1 MIIHTVTSGETIF
14 SIARKYAVSAVKII
28 ENNALPYPDR
38 LIPGQQ
44 LLILMPTRSYFVRGG
59 DTVPKVCRRFAIKKN
74 ALLAAN
80 PALHGKPTLHAGT
93 ELALRYD
100 APLYGIA
107 TVNGY
112 VYEGTTLDRFYT
124 LLPYLTYVTF
134 CGAIENQ
141 QAMLHIAK
149 EERKIALLR
158 LIYEEVMAEYKKDP
172 LSLSRLVNEA
182 KAIGFH
188 GITLSPSKD
197 ARVTCTDGFLIE
209 VKKQLLGM
217 DMLVFAEVDAN
228 APKADA
234 DAADGII
241 LMYEKL
247 YGESIPDFE
256 NGEKETVKKHADH
269 FEPGKSFLELSAFG
283 YDGKKPICRD
293 KILKT
298 AIKHG
303 AEIKHDDK
311 KMISFLDYKQFKDE
325 KRKVTRISFESL
337 ENIKAKLELIHEFGF
352 MGAMVDVE
360 RIPISHVMMLYTMF
374 TGIENPHAS
383 MFSF

>member
-1 MIIHTVTSGETIF
+1 MIIHTVTAGETIF

-44 LLILMPTRSYFVRGG
+44 LLILTPTRSYFVRGG
-59 DTVPKVCRRFAIKKN
+59 DTALKVCRRFGIKKN

-80 PALHGKPTLHAGT
+80 PALHGRQTLHAGT

-112 VYEGTTLDRFYT
+112 VYEGTSPDRFYT

-134 CGAIENQ
+134 CGRIEY
-141 QAMLHIAK
+141 LHKMVEIAK
-149 EERKIALLR
+149 EEKKIPLLR
-158 LIYEEVMAEYKKDP
+158 LIYEDVRHTYTEDP
-172 LSLSRLVNEA
+172 LSLSRLVNDA
-182 KAIGFH
+182 KAMGFH
-188 GITLSPSKD
+188 GITLSACKD
-197 ARVTCTDGFLIE
+197 DCDQRKDGFLVE

-217 DMLVFAEVDAN
+217 DMLMFAEVDAN
-228 APKADA
+228 APEKDA
-234 DAADGII
+234 DAADGIV

-247 YGESIPDFE
+247 YGKSIPSFE
-256 NGEKETVKKHADH
+256 NGEKEVVKKHSEN
-269 FEPGKSFLELSAFG
+269 FETGKSFLELSAFG
-283 YDGKKPICRD
+283 YDGEKPMCHDI
-293 KILKT
+293 ILKT
-298 AIKHG
+298 AIKYG
-303 AEIKHDDK
+303 AEIKIDSQR
-311 KMISFLDYKQFKDE
+311 MISFLDYKQYKGE
-325 KRKVTRISFESL
+325 NRNAIRISFESL

-352 MGAMVDVE
+352 MGAMVDVG

-374 TGIENPHAS
+374 TSIENPHAS